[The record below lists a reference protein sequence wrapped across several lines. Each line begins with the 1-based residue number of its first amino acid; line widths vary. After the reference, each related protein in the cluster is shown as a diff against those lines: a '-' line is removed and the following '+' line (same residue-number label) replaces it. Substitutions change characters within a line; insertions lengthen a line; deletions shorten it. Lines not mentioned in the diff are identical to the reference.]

1 MVAPRPHSADPVQ
14 PHAGGRG
21 GAPTGGHGGH
31 EGPGAPPPSVPPM
44 HSAAARDLP
53 RRLNLLLS
61 WADWRPESWVDLLD
75 GVLRPMGV
83 ESVRARSATEAE
95 RVIRTIP
102 VHIAVVDLR
111 IPLRD
116 QPASPTAPAAA
127 PEEGG
132 PRILELLR
140 RLEQPPPTVVVK
152 HTRTER
158 DDSRHI
164 SAALR
169 SDAFAVVDRTG
180 VNLEQ
185 MLRIMQRVL
194 QRFYED
200 RWPDS
205 AGPEPGRGGPD
216 PFGGFRRLT

>member
-1 MVAPRPHSADPVQ
+1 MVAPRPH
-14 PHAGGRG
+14 
-21 GAPTGGHGGH
+21 
-31 EGPGAPPPSVPPM
+31 PGSGFPG
-44 HSAAARDLP
+44 
-53 RRLNLLLS
+53 RLNLLLS
-61 WADWRPESWVDLLD
+61 WADWRSESWVDLLD

-83 ESVRARSATEAE
+83 ESVRARSASEAE

-111 IPLRD
+111 IPLRED
-116 QPASPTAPAAA
+116 MPGPDAPT

-132 PRILELLR
+132 PRILDLLR

-152 HTRTER
+152 YARTGREEP
-158 DDSRHI
+158 RHL

-180 VNLEQ
+180 ANLEQ

-194 QRFYED
+194 QRFYEN
-200 RWPDS
+200 RWPS
-205 AGPEPGRGGPD
+205 AGASDPDGAAGQGNTGNPGGG
-216 PFGGFRRLT
+216 RLDGLT

>member
-1 MVAPRPHSADPVQ
+1 
-14 PHAGGRG
+14 
-21 GAPTGGHGGH
+21 
-31 EGPGAPPPSVPPM
+31 
-44 HSAAARDLP
+44 
-53 RRLNLLLS
+53 LNLLLS

-75 GVLRPMGV
+75 V
-83 ESVRARSATEAE
+83 ESVRARSASEAE

-102 VHIAVVDLR
+102 VHIAIVDLR
-111 IPLRD
+111 IPLREA
-116 QPASPTAPAAA
+116 PAPQGRPAAA
-127 PEEGG
+127 TEEGG

-152 HTRTER
+152 HARTGR
-158 DDSRHI
+158 DEPRHL

-180 VNLEQ
+180 ANLEQ

-200 RWPDS
+200 RWPS
-205 AGPEPGRGGPD
+205 G
-216 PFGGFRRLT
+216 